1 MARARQRSLSAT
13 LDYYE
18 NFALPQAQLIQQ
30 TALTA
35 YTSGEIGYVE
45 FFAAIQQA
53 YLLQEEYLTQ
63 VLEFDTSLI
72 RIEEILGIE

>member
-1 MARARQRSLSAT
+1 MCIRDRATT
-13 LDYYE
+13 LDYYQ
-18 NFALPQAQLIQQ
+18 NFALPQAELIQQ

-53 YLLQEEYLTQ
+53 YLLKEEYLTS
-63 VLEFDTSLI
+63 VLEYDTSLI
-72 RIEEILGIE
+72 RVEEILGIE